1 MKAFPIEIFNGIL
14 KTILGRIMTFEHH
27 KNFSKVLGRAV
38 SIYNSTKSP
47 SLGNLSPNE
56 AIKPDNV
63 SFLQGYFLKNRAE
76 SLKPYSKKKP
86 IFYMGQKVRRIRVEK
101 FQRAHKSKYFDKIH
115 TITKVLDLGI
125 PICYNISDFGTKL
138 FYSQELT
145 PVIEE
150 DHENSTLRHDL
161 LGIISSKKVVISRL
175 RSGKPT
181 EFQTQ
186 YLVKK
191 SDADPLYMTASEIE
205 EFDNGRQLLDEFEQ
219 LKS

>member
-1 MKAFPIEIFNGIL
+1 ML
-14 KTILGRIMTFEHH
+14 
-27 KNFSKVLGRAV
+27 SRAV

-47 SLGNLSPNE
+47 SLGNLSPND
-56 AIKPDNV
+56 AIKADNV
-63 SFLQGYFLKNRAE
+63 SFLQGYFLKKRAE
-76 SLKPYSKKKP
+76 SLKPYSNKKP
-86 IFYMGQKVRRIRVEK
+86 IFYLGQKVRRIRVEK

-115 TITKVLDLGI
+115 TITKILDLGI
-125 PICYNISDFGTKL
+125 PICYNISDFGKKL

-150 DHENSTLRHDL
+150 EHEKSTLKHNL

-181 EFQTQ
+181 EFQIQ

-191 SDADPLYMTASEIE
+191 GDANPMYMTASEIK
-205 EFDNGRQLLDEFEQ
+205 EFDNGQELLDDFDRR
-219 LKS
+219 SS